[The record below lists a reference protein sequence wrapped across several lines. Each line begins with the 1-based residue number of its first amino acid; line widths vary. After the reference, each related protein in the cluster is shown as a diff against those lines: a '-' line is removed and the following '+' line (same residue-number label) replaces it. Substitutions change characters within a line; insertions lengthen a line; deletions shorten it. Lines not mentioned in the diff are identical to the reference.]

1 MSSSAPL
8 PQSVRGKEPRFVAAL
23 VITVTAL
30 SLAMAILMGLNWL
43 RGPYAMDSAIDVTAA
58 TVSQRETLTIK
69 ADQPLS
75 ERDPVTAVISP
86 EGKTTAVVEGSN
98 VRVSIEQP
106 LRYDT
111 PYTVT
116 VRVAGASS
124 NREGTLRAEFTTE
137 KAEIVTL
144 ERDPGSANEERGRD
158 WVVKRTLGETQG
170 YTVFSAD
177 KIQDVVVLNESVV
190 VSTLDRN
197 SLSQLTYQP
206 FQGGDSRDV
215 PVPTPGLITSLKSS
229 GLTGLVGFLVAP
241 AAPGSSALLYVT
253 NPQAESPPTLVRA
266 PDGTPMVVNAWYWV
280 PNSTSLVVQDSEQ
293 MMWLIDYTGATVPEA
308 IGRHT
313 EFRGFVPGQDTLQV
327 ADPASSRFIDL
338 KTGIKEEIA
347 FNPAPLLPGEQS
359 VDSRFLFDRTT
370 YLQIVATLVDITDKN
385 PFTFSVRRVDGL
397 EAVPIL
403 TPTVEKG
410 VFRSLC
416 VSPNSQYVA
425 VVETPPDA
433 EPDFYRG
440 NPGFEGTST
449 IIASAMTGE
458 IAQVV
463 PGVFDAWCQ

>member
-1 MSSSAPL
+1 MSSSAQL

-170 YTVFSAD
+170 YTAFSAD

-206 FQGGDSRDV
+206 FQGGDPRDV

-253 NPQAESPPTLVRA
+253 NPQAESPPTPENGRA
-266 PDGTPMVVNAWYWV
+266 HD
-280 PNSTSLVVQDSEQ
+280 
-293 MMWLIDYTGATVPEA
+293 
-308 IGRHT
+308 
-313 EFRGFVPGQDTLQV
+313 
-327 ADPASSRFIDL
+327 
-338 KTGIKEEIA
+338 
-347 FNPAPLLPGEQS
+347 
-359 VDSRFLFDRTT
+359 
-370 YLQIVATLVDITDKN
+370 
-385 PFTFSVRRVDGL
+385 
-397 EAVPIL
+397 
-403 TPTVEKG
+403 
-410 VFRSLC
+410 
-416 VSPNSQYVA
+416 
-425 VVETPPDA
+425 
-433 EPDFYRG
+433 
-440 NPGFEGTST
+440 
-449 IIASAMTGE
+449 
-458 IAQVV
+458 
-463 PGVFDAWCQ
+463 